1 MVTKEEF
8 GQFIAEVE
16 SFRDLMI
23 EELGKLKTEIEY
35 LKDSVEEIARQT
47 KINVNK
53 KIG

>member
-16 SFRDLMI
+16 SFRDMMM
-23 EELGKLKTEIEY
+23 EEITKIKTDLEY
-35 LKDSVEEIARQT
+35 IKDNIEEIAKQT
-47 KINVNK
+47 KSNINR

>member
-16 SFRDLMI
+16 SFRDIIL
-23 EELGKLKTEIEY
+23 EELGKLKTEMEN
-35 LKDSVEEIARQT
+35 LRDSVEEIAKQT
-47 KINVNK
+47 KVNVNK